1 MEQLQNQIND
11 IREKNKIEVEY
22 SKLNNRKIKQSEI
35 IECMPDYSIFE
46 ILPYLQKLRINAY
59 VEYDNNGYIC
69 LTDTGVRY
77 YGN

>member
-1 MEQLQNQIND
+1 MND
-11 IREKNKIEVEY
+11 IEYNILKTIYKIG
-22 SKLNNRKIKQSEI
+22 KIKQSEI

>member
-1 MEQLQNQIND
+1 MND
-11 IREKNKIEVEY
+11 IEYNILKTIYKIG
-22 SKLNNRKIKQSEI
+22 KIKQFEL

-46 ILPYLQKLRINAY
+46 ILPYLQRLRINAY